1 MYPVLLGSETRQNH
15 NLLISDNVKVLA
27 SACDGFN
34 TDAMVIRNLIEVNLQ
49 LIDKSASFD
58 SATFQSANI
67 GDIGLLMQHVITTAD
82 HLQQQ
87 LKQTK
92 RRVPLDPT
100 AINLGVN
107 KETAENLYQCYQHC
121 GKVIKTLQDVVKTSV
136 QAITATGDNEKGLSQ
151 DKIKDIAN
159 TASDKVYEQ
168 DDLGPIQSVKNSLAF
183 VVTQIT
189 QLLQFLQDNE
199 YDITVGGKSEEKVS
213 FSN

>member
-1 MYPVLLGSETRQNH
+1 
-15 NLLISDNVKVLA
+15 
-27 SACDGFN
+27 
-34 TDAMVIRNLIEVNLQ
+34 
-49 LIDKSASFD
+49 
-58 SATFQSANI
+58 
-67 GDIGLLMQHVITTAD
+67 MQHVITTAD
-82 HLQQQ
+82 QLQQQ
-87 LKQTK
+87 LKQMK

-100 AINLGVN
+100 AINLGLN
-107 KETAENLYQCYQHC
+107 KETSENLYQCYQHC

-168 DDLGPIQSVKNSLAF
+168 DDLGPVQSVKNSLAF

-199 YDITVGGKSEEKVS
+199 YDITVSGKSEGKVS
-213 FSN
+213 TTPNVKNSNFAGYIYLQLFVE